1 MERRFQRYT
10 IWLPVQ
16 VAQLEEGVAVGHD
29 VSARGLLMVSASK
42 LEVGAELTV
51 KVQLPPDSSE
61 EREIRGRVVR
71 VEKNQE
77 DPDGMWPHRIALE
90 FEDTDEEMERALKR
104 LETLGVAKKKQ

>member
-1 MERRFQRYT
+1 
-10 IWLPVQ
+10 
-16 VAQLEEGVAVGHD
+16 
-29 VSARGLLMVSASK
+29 MVSASK

-51 KVQLPPDSSE
+51 RVQLPPDSSE

-77 DPDGMWPHRIALE
+77 DPDGIWPHRIALE